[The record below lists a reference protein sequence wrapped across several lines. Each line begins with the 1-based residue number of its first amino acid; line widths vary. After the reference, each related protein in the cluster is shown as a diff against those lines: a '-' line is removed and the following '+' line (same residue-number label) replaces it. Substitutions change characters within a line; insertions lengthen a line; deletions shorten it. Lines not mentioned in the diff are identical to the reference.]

1 MMKIESLLN
10 PLGIGHGAVELPP
23 SSPFPSTT
31 TTTPMPVEQH
41 HQQPKPRPKPSKT
54 AAVFV
59 KGKAKGEV
67 RYPPFENIDDYE
79 LHQYR
84 IFPRRLDQIKDYP
97 RHIPYNSEKKSFLAK
112 TGREAF
118 EVFQYT
124 FKLPGEEYE
133 YVVMWDYNI
142 GLVRITPFFKCC
154 KYSKTTPARVL
165 TLNAGLREICYS
177 ITGGALSAQGYWM
190 PYDAA
195 RAVAA
200 TFAHPIRHALT
211 PLFGPGFAAACVPP
225 THPAFAG
232 FKIDRA
238 VVARCAAQTHAW
250 TTTTTMTVMGGGG
263 DGGGGDL
270 LLAAAA
276 AAPTAGRESPSS
288 SSSSS
293 SNNPRSLRQRR
304 TATQQRENSPSSSQR
319 SSPQQQPAYPHH
331 PLHPHWSPGMESGY
345 YSDPDQNS
353 NNNRHRVIDVD
364 VDSPQVSPM
373 TQAAQWA
380 SVNGGG
386 GGPNGNGHGGGG
398 GYNYLHP
405 ATSVLL
411 SPISTRFAGTHHHPS
426 HQAGPTSSPA
436 VQGSSPTWP
445 LPFVP
450 RSCLPPLS
458 PREVVAQQPVA
469 SAKRRISRVVD
480 EVERGIDE
488 EDADDDE
495 TVSVRSASAA
505 EGRECD
511 DAISERAE
519 SRPKTP
525 LRSADVR
532 AAEMLLALRS
542 SQDAVSSHREKR
554 LRRAS
559 N

>member
-10 PLGIGHGAVELPP
+10 PLGIGHGAIELPP
-23 SSPFPSTT
+23 PSPFPSTT
-31 TTTPMPVEQH
+31 TTPRPVEQ

-84 IFPRRLDQIKDYP
+84 IFPRRLDHIKDYP

-225 THPAFAG
+225 THPAFAS

-238 VVARCAAQTHAW
+238 VVARCTAQTHAW
-250 TTTTTMTVMGGGG
+250 TTMMVMGGGG
-263 DGGGGDL
+263 GGCGGDGHGGNGGDL

-276 AAPTAGRESPSS
+276 AAPSAGRESSS
-288 SSSSS
+288 SSN
-293 SNNPRSLRQRR
+293 NNPRSLRQRR
-304 TATQQRENSPSSSQR
+304 TATREHSPSSRQSSQR
-319 SSPQQQPAYPHH
+319 SSPQQQPAYPH
-331 PLHPHWSPGMESGY
+331 WSPGMESGY
-345 YSDPDQNS
+345 YSDLDQNS
-353 NNNRHRVIDVD
+353 NSQHRVIDVD
-364 VDSPQVSPM
+364 VDSPQVSPT

-386 GGPNGNGHGGGG
+386 GPNGNGRGC
-398 GYNYLHP
+398 YYLHP

-411 SPISTRFAGTHHHPS
+411 SPISTRFAGTHHHSS
-426 HQAGPTSSPA
+426 HQGGPTSSPA
-436 VQGSSPTWP
+436 AVQDSSPTWP

-450 RSCLPPLS
+450 RSCLPPLLPPPPPLS
-458 PREVVAQQPVA
+458 PQEVVEQQPIA
-469 SAKRRISRVVD
+469 SAKRRISRV
-480 EVERGIDE
+480 EEGVEGGIDE
-488 EDADDDE
+488 EDADDE

-505 EGRECD
+505 EARECD
-511 DAISERAE
+511 DSISERAE

-525 LRSADVR
+525 SRSADVR
-532 AAEMLLALRS
+532 AAEMLLSLRS
-542 SQDAVSSHREKR
+542 GQDAVSSHREKR